1 MSKAKDKGRRLE
13 NGVVAKLA
21 EYGITSE
28 RVPLSG
34 SLGGKYVSDVVLGS
48 VDHPLGRIE
57 CKNRESI
64 ADYFWDYL
72 DPVDYLVL
80 KKNHKEALVVMRLDQ
95 LGELLRIK
103 QEYEQIRDGGI
114 K

>member
-1 MSKAKDKGRRLE
+1 MSAAKDKGRRLE
-13 NGVVAKLA
+13 NMVVKRLEDA
-21 EYGITSE
+21 GIASE

-34 SLGGKYVSDVVLGS
+34 SLGGKYSSDVVIGS

-64 ADYFWDYL
+64 ADYMWDYL

-80 KKNHKEALVVMRLDQ
+80 KKNHKDPLVVMRLDQ
-95 LGELLRIK
+95 LIELLVQVRK
-103 QEYEQIRDGGI
+103 LPAE
-114 K
+114 